1 MRPEQA
7 RIGARVRVG
16 ESGLRA
22 EWRGLTGTISGM
34 WGHPEYPALDVRM
47 EDGRSQL
54 FWHHELERVP
64 ERREP
69 AALREKVG
77 AQRAPR

>member
-1 MRPEQA
+1 MRGEQA

-16 ESGLRA
+16 ESALRP
-22 EWRGLTGTISGM
+22 EWRGLTGTIGAR

-47 EDGRSQL
+47 EDGRSRL

-64 ERREP
+64 EGEP
-69 AALREKVG
+69 AASGEKAG
-77 AQRAPR
+77 A